1 MELKERILEA
11 VMEEFNE
18 KGIKFT
24 MDDVARRLGISKRT
38 LYSVIREKETLFIE
52 AVDYVFAGI
61 KQAEQE
67 ILEDASLDTMEK
79 IKRTLIA
86 MPQKYQSIDFGKMSE
101 AKEKYPQIYKKIEVR
116 LETGWEGVCQL
127 LEQAMA
133 EGCIR
138 PISIPVFQAMFTGT
152 IEYYLSR
159 SVLADSQIGYE
170 EALEQMLDILIY
182 GVSSEGSQR
191 QNLDICEQDNTNK
204 NSTKKEGIQ

>member
-1 MELKERILEA
+1 MDLKERILEA
-11 VMEEFNE
+11 VIEEFNE

-67 ILEDASLDTMEK
+67 ILEDVSLDTMEK

-86 MPQKYQSIDFGKMSE
+86 MPQKYQTIDFGKMSE
-101 AKEKYPQIYKKIEVR
+101 AKEKYPQIYKKIEDR

-127 LEQAMA
+127 LEQAMT

-182 GVSSEGSQR
+182 GVRSER
-191 QNLDICEQDNTNK
+191 TRDRT
-204 NSTKKEGIQ
+204 